1 MTQLRPAKEADRE
14 LLRNM
19 FNLMH
24 AELAPFTREL
34 HSVDERGYFE
44 PAAADAYLAGE
55 DCARAHVIL
64 EEGRTAGIVAM
75 TAAPYAK
82 PGCDY
87 CLQEVYV
94 LAPHARAGRSECGVS
109 GIAERVSGAMVLH
122 RADQQCARA
131 EVLSGRADCAGQA
144 HRQRTIG

>member
-75 TAAPYAK
+75 TARRMPSRGAITACRRYT
-82 PGCDY
+82 Y
-87 CLQEVYV
+87 C
-94 LAPHARAGRSECGVS
+94 PTCAGR
-109 GIAERVSGAMVLH
+109 A
-122 RADQQCARA
+122 
-131 EVLSGRADCAGQA
+131 
-144 HRQRTIG
+144 

>member
-1 MTQLRPAKEADRE
+1 
-14 LLRNM
+14 M

-44 PAAADAYLAGE
+44 PTAADAYLAGE
-55 DCARAHVIL
+55 DCARAYVIL

-87 CLQEVYV
+87 CLQEVSV
-94 LAPHARAGRSECGVS
+94 LPHMRGQGVASAACQALLNAFPGRWCC
-109 GIAERVSGAMVLH
+109 IALTNNVRGLKFCQDVLIAQG
-122 RADQQCARA
+122 RLIA
-131 EVLSGRADCAGQA
+131 SGRLDDESAFFEFEVG
-144 HRQRTIG
+144 I